1 MVSQSA
7 SHLGTNIKAAL
18 LNHSNQETARG
29 PNVGRTPLITF
40 LTDVEPT
47 ASVMTP
53 SVILSNI

>member
-1 MVSQSA
+1 MEA
-7 SHLGTNIKAAL
+7 DGWTNIEAVL